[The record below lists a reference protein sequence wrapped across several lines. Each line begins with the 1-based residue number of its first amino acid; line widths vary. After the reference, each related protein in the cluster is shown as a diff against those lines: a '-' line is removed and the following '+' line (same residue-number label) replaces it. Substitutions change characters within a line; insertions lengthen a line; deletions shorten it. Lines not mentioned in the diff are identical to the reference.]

1 MINKVPA
8 PVLSA
13 RSYFNRYT
21 EDALDLCDALS
32 SFSSQGKATLHEISK
47 VLGLPGKP
55 ESVDGGEVHRHFQ
68 DGKIQ
73 EIADYCETD
82 IVNTYRVWLRYELVS
97 RKAES
102 EPIRGKRKGARSISQ
117 RERRS

>member
-47 VLGLPGKP
+47 VLGLSGKP
-55 ESVDGGEVHRHFQ
+55 DSIDGGEVHRYFQ
-68 DGKIQ
+68 DGFCPAKMMYGCDPQ
-73 EIADYCETD
+73 
-82 IVNTYRVWLRYELVS
+82 
-97 RKAES
+97 
-102 EPIRGKRKGARSISQ
+102 RSICCG
-117 RERRS
+117 RLG